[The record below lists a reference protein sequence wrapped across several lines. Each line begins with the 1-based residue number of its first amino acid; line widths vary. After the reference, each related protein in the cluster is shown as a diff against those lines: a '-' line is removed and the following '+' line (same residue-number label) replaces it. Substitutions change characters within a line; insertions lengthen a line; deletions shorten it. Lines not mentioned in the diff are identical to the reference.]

1 MRVLILDDAAVARA
15 VLARIVRD
23 LGHEVVAEVP
33 DLESALRCISEHLP
47 DLAIVDSRLP
57 PEGCLAALRELRA
70 RAPGVMVAVIAA
82 LDEID
87 VVRAAVAAGAA
98 GAFRRPLLRSDVAV
112 SLRQLTP
119 R

>member
-1 MRVLILDDAAVARA
+1 
-15 VLARIVRD
+15 
-23 LGHEVVAEVP
+23 
-33 DLESALRCISEHLP
+33 
-47 DLAIVDSRLP
+47 
-57 PEGCLAALRELRA
+57 
-70 RAPGVMVAVIAA
+70 MVAVIAA